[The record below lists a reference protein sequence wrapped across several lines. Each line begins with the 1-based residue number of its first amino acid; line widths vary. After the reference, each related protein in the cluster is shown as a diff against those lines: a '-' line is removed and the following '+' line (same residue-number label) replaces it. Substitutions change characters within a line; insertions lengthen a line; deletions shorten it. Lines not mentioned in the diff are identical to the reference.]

1 MASGHSWVTLCLQQ
15 SQGLSP
21 QRATVQEAG
30 GRASLL
36 RSLLA
41 NPKGSNAVV
50 ATWGITPQEAVVT
63 KDPSWPMVAQAQA
76 QARQCGRADLTVSP
90 TAFLE
95 PCTGLPRLPDLQV
108 GQAGPTV
115 PSPHRSPTTA
125 LPWFPPRDKGAL
137 HEGLLFQGLPRWGRR
152 ALGAAG
158 GHKLLEASRGG
169 QCRGSAQTPGD
180 PAHAFIPGQPYEE
193 LTWARTLAP
202 LVPVASGGAGPG
214 AGGSRVS

>member
-21 QRATVQEAG
+21 QRAAVQEVV

-50 ATWGITPQEAVVT
+50 ATWAITPQEAVVT

-125 LPWFPPRDKGAL
+125 LPWFPPGTKVPCMRVCS
-137 HEGLLFQGLPRWGRR
+137 F
-152 ALGAAG
+152 
-158 GHKLLEASRGG
+158 RG
-169 QCRGSAQTPGD
+169 CPD
-180 PAHAFIPGQPYEE
+180 
-193 LTWARTLAP
+193 
-202 LVPVASGGAGPG
+202 GGAEPWGLQED
-214 AGGSRVS
+214 ASF